1 MVFEAALMPTIF
13 PVRRVLGLCA
23 AFALTFSIASAAI
36 EPDAEEALVAK
47 RRNYWAFQ
55 KPVRPEIPTPGSWV
69 KTPVDAFLLAAM
81 NAAGLAPSPPA
92 AREQLIRRVTLD
104 LTGLPPTPQEVK
116 AFVADRSPSA
126 YRNVVERLL
135 ATPQY
140 GERWALRWLDVVR
153 YADTNGFELD
163 GFRPHVWRYRDY
175 VVNAFNNDKPYDR
188 FIREQIAGDEL
199 WPGNQEALIATG
211 FNRLGPIH
219 IVGGVQDE
227 ELNRQERLTE
237 MAGAVGPVFLGLT
250 VGCARCHNH
259 KFDPILQ
266 SDYYRLQAI
275 FAGTEFKDKVFAPDT
290 ESSSYEQAKKDYE
303 LRLKPWKDQIAEL
316 EKPFRKELRAG
327 KIAKLDPA
335 LQHVLEIPAD
345 KRDSAQKKLAKDAEA
360 QVAILWDELLAALP
374 SDVKQKRAALRTEFL
389 RLQLTEPEPLA
400 AAYAVSDMDG
410 APPETHILKV
420 GDYKAKLGVV
430 APGFLKVIAPGPGDV
445 PGTAAGRRAALAN
458 WLASPNHPLTARVM
472 VNRIWQ
478 LRMGAGIVAT
488 PNDFGVLGQRP
499 TNQKLLDWLAVE
511 FMEKNWSVKAIDR
524 CIVLSSAYQQS
535 ASVDPAKAGI
545 DPDNK
550 LYWRANPRRLEG
562 EIIRDEVMAVAGT
575 LNLKTGG
582 PPVRAPI
589 EKEVYDLIFT
599 EGEPDNLW
607 PVTPDP
613 SEHTRRS
620 LYLLNKRSVR
630 LPLLANF
637 DQPDTMT
644 SCPNRP
650 TSTHALQSLSLFN
663 SDFMQQQA
671 KAFSERLVREA
682 GPNRDR
688 QISRAFE
695 LTLSR
700 EPRPRERTLAR
711 TFLAKAPLSDFCLT
725 LFNRSEFVYVP

>member
-1 MVFEAALMPTIF
+1 MAAHN
-13 PVRRVLGLCA
+13 VRPVLGLCA
-23 AFALTFSIASAAI
+23 IVCLSLGIASAAI
-36 EPDAEEALVAK
+36 EPDPEEALVAK

-55 KPVRPEIPTPGSWV
+55 KPIRTEVPTTAGSWV
-69 KTPVDAFLLAAM
+69 KTPVDAFLLDALKAAS
-81 NAAGLAPSPPA
+81 LAPSRPA
-92 AREQLIRRVTLD
+92 TREQLIRRVTLD

-126 YRNVVERLL
+126 YQDVVERLL
-135 ATPQY
+135 AMPQY

-163 GFRPHVWRYRDY
+163 AVRPHVWRYRDY

-199 WPGNQEALIATG
+199 WPGNREALIATG

-275 FAGTEFKDKVFAPDT
+275 FAGTEFKDKIIAAET
-290 ESSSYEQAKKDYE
+290 EARSHEQAKNVYE
-303 LRLKPWKDQIAEL
+303 LRLKPLKDQIAEL
-316 EKPFRKELRAG
+316 EKPFRKELRAA
-327 KIAKLDPA
+327 KVAKLDPA
-335 LQHVLEIPAD
+335 LQRVLEIPSD
-345 KRDSAQKKLAKDAEA
+345 QRDPEQKKLAKDAEA
-360 QVAILWDELLAALP
+360 QVVILWDELLAALP
-374 SDVKQKRAALRTEFL
+374 PDVKQKRAVIRAEFL
-389 RLQLTEPEPLA
+389 RVQLAEPEPLA
-400 AAYAVSDMDG
+400 AAYAVSDMEG

-430 APGFLKVIAPGPGDV
+430 APGFLKVIAPVPQVDV
-445 PGTAAGRRAALAN
+445 PLTAAGRRAALAN
-458 WLASPNHPLTARVM
+458 WLASGDHPLTARVM

-478 LRMGAGIVAT
+478 FRMGSGIVAT

-499 TNQKLLDWLAVE
+499 TNRKLLDWLAVE

-524 CIVLSSAYQQS
+524 LIVLSSAYQQS
-535 ASVDPAKAGI
+535 AWVDPARASI

-550 LYWRANPRRLEG
+550 LYWRSNPRRLEG

-575 LNLKTGG
+575 INLKTGG

-630 LPLLANF
+630 LPMLANF

-644 SCPNRP
+644 SCPIRP

-671 KAFSERLVREA
+671 TAFSERLVREV

-688 QISRAFE
+688 QISRAFQ

-711 TFLAKAPLSDFCLT
+711 SFLAKDPLSDFCLT